1 MEKPNVFLD
10 RYVEEAAA
18 RLSPLLGREM
28 SESDRRRI
36 RERARAA
43 MVDRPATIVN
53 TFKDVRVPTSVGAI
67 ACFLLSRK
75 PYLPIVTGHGTLFK
89 CNAEHPSVIG
99 DMVRMLMDR
108 RKVEKDAMFHLM
120 DNGRSPDDPEVRAKD
135 QAQKIFKLLANS
147 YYGAMGEKGF
157 VFHDS
162 NNGPATTYTGQLIIG
177 STLYGFESFLANN
190 LWLRDRHELARHVSL
205 CLDAADGGPDLED
218 EWGESATPEEFSRA
232 RVVDH
237 LVSACAPGWDSR
249 SFAERLTERL
259 TPRQLRSLAYR
270 GDPYAF
276 CRLPEVVTLL
286 EVAISGEIRVADA
299 RKIAKDHP
307 EGKVA
312 IERIFEGM
320 KKWVMVPHVPSDL
333 PRRIAEMQRCSVVL
347 TDTDSTF
354 LNLGPWMRFIGTIF
368 DMSQATEEESL
379 TGLNILVY
387 MMRLLNDLQ
396 MEALTAALG
405 VPADKR
411 GLINFKSEFVI
422 KRMVLTDGKKHYVAL
437 QQFQEGVRI
446 EGDKVELKGL
456 AVKKTTVARSTRDH
470 FETAIE
476 ERVLRSREI
485 DRIGLVREV
494 VVLEERIREAT
505 AGGSS
510 EYTTP
515 ARLGRFSEYADAAAM
530 PVVRGATAWNAAF
543 PNGPIREGDRVNLV
557 RIRVGTNATLLAE
570 ELARWEEGSEEHT
583 SLTAIASQFFGPGAD
598 EGLAKNGF
606 NWLALPKET
615 GDVPQWARRL
625 IDVDEVIQANTSPIL
640 PILHSIGVVPI
651 SRPSPEVYSNVC
663 NF

>member
-1 MEKPNVFLD
+1 MEKPNPFLD
-10 RYVEEAAA
+10 RYVEQASAQLA
-18 RLSPLLGREM
+18 PLLGRTITEA
-28 SESDRRRI
+28 DRLRI
-36 RERARAA
+36 RRQAEAK
-43 MVDRPATIVN
+43 MVDRPAMIIN
-53 TFKDVRVPTSVGAI
+53 NFKDLCVTTSVA
-67 ACFLLSRK
+67 AVASFLLSRK
-75 PYLPIVTGHGTLFK
+75 PHQPIVTGHGTLFK
-89 CNAEHPSVIG
+89 CNTEHPSVIG
-99 DMVRMLMDR
+99 DMVKMLMDR
-108 RKVEKDAMFHLM
+108 RKVEKDAMFLLM
-120 DNGRSPDDPEVRAKD
+120 ENGKSPDDPEVKAKD

-157 VFHDS
+157 VFYDP

-205 CLDAADGGPDLED
+205 CLTAAEDGPDLEE
-218 EWGESATPEEFSRA
+218 EWGESASPEEFSRT
-232 RVVDH
+232 RVIDH
-237 LVSACAPGWDSR
+237 LVAACAPGWDSR
-249 SFAERLTERL
+249 AYAERLTERL
-259 TPRQLRSLAYR
+259 TSRQLRALAYR

-276 CRLPEVVTLL
+276 CLLPEATTLL

-312 IERIFEGM
+312 IDRLFEGM
-320 KKWVMVPHVPSDL
+320 KKWVMVPHVPGDL
-333 PRRIAEMQRCSVVL
+333 PRRIAEMKRSSVVL

-354 LNLGPWMRFIGTIF
+354 LNLGPWMRFLGTVF

-411 GLINFKSEFVI
+411 GMINFKSEFVI

-437 QQFQEGVRI
+437 MQFQEGVKI

-476 ERVLRSREI
+476 ERVLRSKEI

-494 VVLEERIREAT
+494 VILEERIREAT
-505 AGGSS
+505 ASGSS

-515 ARLGRFSEYADAAAM
+515 ARLGRFSEYADAGAM
-530 PVVRGATAWNAAF
+530 PVVRGTTAWNAAF
-543 PNGPIREGDRVNLV
+543 PNNPIREGDRVNLV
-557 RIRVGTNATLLAE
+557 RIRIGTNAALLAE
-570 ELARWEEGSEEHT
+570 EMALWSESEEE
-583 SLTAIASQFFGPGAD
+583 LEALNAIASCFFGPTAD
-598 EGLAKNGF
+598 ESLAKNGF
-606 NWLALPKET
+606 NWLALPKEV
-615 GDVPQWARRL
+615 GEIPLWARRL

-640 PILHSIGVVPI
+640 PILHSVGIIPL
-651 SRPSPEVYSNVC
+651 SRPSPEVYSNILE
-663 NF
+663 F